1 MYEVLCMTK
10 IKIALTGKPG
20 VGKDS
25 FVSIISEYYDL
36 GEIKLASVFYKA
48 QKYIYDLCGQ
58 QKDYFIQDG
67 ILLNFLGQHMRS
79 INPYVVREHFFLE
92 LQKLQENKIIIA
104 SDVRPWDFPFIK
116 NNNFI
121 LVKITSSE
129 KNCLIRRI
137 ARGDKTLS
145 DSNHSTELSSNSIKE
160 DYYIENN
167 SSYDDYKKSVLQL
180 VDSLYMNSKNDS
192 I

>member
-1 MYEVLCMTK
+1 MTK

-79 INPYVVREHFFLE
+79 INPYVVRDHFFLE

-104 SDVRPWDFPFIK
+104 SDVRPLDFPFIK